1 MLENKEPLKNMA
13 KLKKKCLKLHGHGS
27 VPTTGFRCH
36 IGHVYNGRPCISH
49 SARNISLHDD
59 LWRMRWAVKGY
70 DDPSVDYAGQMMQSL
85 HALNASLLMLGDSLT
100 RQLNSALF
108 CELTRSTSVQ
118 LPWWLTATMDRVSR
132 VYVGDDKH
140 ERYRSYQEWR
150 QAVSRLGLEKA
161 DDLFSADTWRGSFGS
176 RHVQMLYRELR
187 TFGGYYQSHIMG
199 DVSRLL
205 KHHDAIVITVGLG
218 LWYND
223 NKKAKP
229 KTNVESSRTRSAYKG
244 HLVDMLSLF
253 EQIPSLYP
261 GKKVVMVWMES
272 SAQHW
277 KDPSG
282 DLVNGYYPHRPGS
295 PPSENQCGPIASPRE
310 SDPTR
315 ADWRNTDF
323 REVLGK
329 QARFVSEDSMFAAAP
344 IRALTEPLS
353 DLHVALDH
361 SDCTHYCWMPQFY
374 QVIYARLARITA
386 EAEQRWVTRE

>member
-1 MLENKEPLKNMA
+1 MFCKSRLLLWRAVLLCVVLCSSPELSWARKGDTSAYLANNELPFQWTPSTNLTRWWQPWELCMLENKEPLKNMA

-223 NKKAKP
+223 N
-229 KTNVESSRTRSAYKG
+229 
-244 HLVDMLSLF
+244 
-253 EQIPSLYP
+253 
-261 GKKVVMVWMES
+261 
-272 SAQHW
+272 
-277 KDPSG
+277 
-282 DLVNGYYPHRPGS
+282 
-295 PPSENQCGPIASPRE
+295 
-310 SDPTR
+310 
-315 ADWRNTDF
+315 
-323 REVLGK
+323 
-329 QARFVSEDSMFAAAP
+329 
-344 IRALTEPLS
+344 
-353 DLHVALDH
+353 
-361 SDCTHYCWMPQFY
+361 
-374 QVIYARLARITA
+374 
-386 EAEQRWVTRE
+386 